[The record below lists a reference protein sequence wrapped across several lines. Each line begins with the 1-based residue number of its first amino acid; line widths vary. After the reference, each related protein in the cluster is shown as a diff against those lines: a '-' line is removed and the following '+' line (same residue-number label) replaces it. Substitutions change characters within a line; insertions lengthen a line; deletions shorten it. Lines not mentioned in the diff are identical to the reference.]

1 MMQRFLSGQPQ
12 ALSHRVSCVVG
23 WSAWLERWV
32 PSGSASAA
40 SRSEAS
46 LSAYYPDIQKMGLRT
61 DEVKDGIA
69 QDGSHVVDYG
79 LWWWGRSTA
88 CRG

>member
-1 MMQRFLSGQPQ
+1 M
-12 ALSHRVSCVVG
+12 VEIC
-23 WSAWLERWV
+23 V

-46 LSAYYPDIQKMGLRT
+46 LSAHYPDRQKMGLRT

-88 CRG
+88 CRACYRIRKYEDSSDYAR